1 MTKLNIKATTF
12 TQVQDSYSKAKISD
26 ANYQKSLGI
35 ATVHLSRGCTDPSL
49 GLLKDK
55 SSKASAPNPLQVLNI
70 KEVKTALE
78 VEGKQA
84 TLDRM
89 ITVANKL
96 YKMVQD
102 TNRSKNPYTV
112 TAIQLDRLLL
122 KLEIIDSE
130 GNILKTQSQINE
142 ALKPTK
148 EKAEKAES
156 ESESETEAPEIDL
169 SLEETA
175 DAIALAMQ
183 KKCGE
188 NFNIKELLN
197 SVTSIVEKSESYK
210 MAS

>member
-12 TQVQDSYSKAKISD
+12 TQVQESYSEAKISD

-35 ATVHLSRGCTDPSL
+35 ATVHLARGCTDPS
-49 GLLKDK
+49 
-55 SSKASAPNPLQVLNI
+55 LNI

-112 TAIQLDRLLL
+112 TPIQLDRLLL

-148 EKAEKAES
+148 EKAKKAES

>member
-112 TAIQLDRLLL
+112 TPIQLDRLLL

-148 EKAEKAES
+148 EKAEKA